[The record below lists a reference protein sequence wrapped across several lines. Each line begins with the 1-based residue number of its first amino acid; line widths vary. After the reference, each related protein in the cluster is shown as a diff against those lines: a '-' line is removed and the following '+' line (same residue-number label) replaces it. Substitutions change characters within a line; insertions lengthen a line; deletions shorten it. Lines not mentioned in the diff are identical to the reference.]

1 MTQAPTLSM
10 FGGRARSSF
19 ELNCGADRWLGS
31 HAVQV
36 IGAMAYSPTTTAKR
50 NVPGNSDGVLT

>member
-1 MTQAPTLSM
+1 MTQVPTLSM

-19 ELNCGADRWLGS
+19 EQICGADRWLGG
-31 HAVQV
+31 HAMHV